1 MRRRHADGERA
12 SRPITSS
19 PCGGTLIAL
28 RHDRMVAGR
37 DARRLRA
44 GCPLSYK
51 VTAMSDLNIRFASAH
66 DVPLVLQ
73 FIRDLARYEKLE
85 HEVVVTEEVLQQT
98 LFGPRRYAEVLIGE
112 VNGKPAGFALF
123 FHNFSTFIGR
133 PGIYLEDLFV
143 SPEHRGRGFG
153 KALLARLAQLA
164 IERNCGRVD
173 WAVLDWNTPAIDF
186 YKSIG
191 AVMLT
196 DWRIFRLKGE
206 PLETLADS
214 RSSDSR

>member
-1 MRRRHADGERA
+1 
-12 SRPITSS
+12 
-19 PCGGTLIAL
+19 
-28 RHDRMVAGR
+28 
-37 DARRLRA
+37 
-44 GCPLSYK
+44 
-51 VTAMSDLNIRFASAH
+51 MSDLTIRFASAD
-66 DVPLVLQ
+66 DVPLILR

-85 HEVVVTEEVLQQT
+85 HEVVVTEEILKQT

-112 VNGKPAGFALF
+112 VNGEPAGFALF

-143 SPEHRGRGFG
+143 RPEHRGRGFG

-164 IERNCGRVD
+164 IERNCGRVE

-191 AVMLT
+191 AVMMT

-206 PLETLADS
+206 PLEGLA
-214 RSSDSR
+214 RNR